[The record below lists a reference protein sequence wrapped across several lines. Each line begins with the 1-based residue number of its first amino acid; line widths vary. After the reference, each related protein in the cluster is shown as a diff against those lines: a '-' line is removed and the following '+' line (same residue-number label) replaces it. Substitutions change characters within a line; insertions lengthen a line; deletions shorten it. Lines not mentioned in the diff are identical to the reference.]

1 MMSSKSTNEIRQQKK
16 TNRVNYV
23 LFFSFF
29 FKFNRQ
35 IYRNLINKLEF
46 EGQKFLSK
54 SYELKRRK
62 LEKCNLQK
70 WTPFSSASNSFLNMS
85 KFFKFTPLW
94 YRQNHQMKS
103 AFQKNHPNRV
113 NYVFFPRYF
122 LIPTEKTNWN
132 LKNMAELAKLFLV

>member
-1 MMSSKSTNEIRQQKK
+1 MF
-16 TNRVNYV
+16 Y
-23 LFFSFF
+23 SFLF

-62 LEKCNLQK
+62 YKKCNLQK

-85 KFFKFTPLW
+85 KFFKFTPLF
-94 YRQNHQMKS
+94 MISSKS
-103 AFQKNHPNRV
+103 PNEIRISKKSSKLVKLCFFSALFFDSNRKNQLKSQKYGRISKT
-113 NYVFFPRYF
+113 VFS
-122 LIPTEKTNWN
+122 LN
-132 LKNMAELAKLFLV
+132 